1 MSRRYRI
8 DLFALVAGSSPWIV
22 TQKATPKARNCK
34 RETSSR
40 HDTSPSRDLGRAVL
54 KLSLRR
60 YSRCRSSLIRPYTR
74 PTHAPSPAPPHA
86 PHPRTVTEEK
96 AMHVQIIRLIHN
108 YPKLTHIIVFV
119 AIHVVLHVLGLLIL
133 ARIEGLTLKHASL
146 VALRHVLIPHPAIK
160 LII

>member
-1 MSRRYRI
+1 MQIR
-8 DLFALVAGSSPWIV
+8 P
-22 TQKATPKARNCK
+22 
-34 RETSSR
+34 
-40 HDTSPSRDLGRAVL
+40 DTSPPRNLGGAVL
-54 KLSLRR
+54 TALRLRR
-60 YSRCRSSLIRPYTR
+60 YSRCRSAFASLHTPRRPHPRTPR
-74 PTHAPSPAPPHA
+74 TLD

-119 AIHVVLHVLGLLIL
+119 AIHVVLHVFGLLIL

-146 VALRHVLIPHPAIK
+146 VALRHVLVPHPAIK